1 MDPSQQSDVNVNR
14 ESIVLPS
21 SIVGIT
27 DVNRLHREMLA
38 FDDFIHQVS
47 IRQPG
52 TPVTLPKMSKLFDEL
67 VESNNLNMLKQE
79 DRQSL
84 QEFIEQVRSHSPRLH
99 ISFSADPSPLFLRK
113 LMDYLRSTIHPV
125 VLVQVGLQ
133 PTIGAGCVVR
143 STNKVF
149 DLSLREDFRKKRPL
163 LMKQIGTLNA
173 AAEKARTEVQPA

>member
-1 MDPSQQSDVNVNR
+1 MDPSTNQPAHQEQIR
-14 ESIVLPS
+14 LPA

-27 DVNRLHREMLA
+27 DINRLNREMAA
-38 FDDFIHQVS
+38 FDDFIHQTS

-52 TPVTLPKMSKLFDEL
+52 TAMTLPKMTKLFDEL
-67 VESNNLNMLKQE
+67 VEFNNLNILQEEDRRALKQFL
-79 DRQSL
+79 SN
-84 QEFIEQVRSHSPRLH
+84 VKNNAPRMH
-99 ISFSADPSPLFLRK
+99 VSFSADPSPLFLRR
-113 LMDYLRSTIHPV
+113 LMDYFRTSIHPF

-163 LMKQIGTLNA
+163 LMKYIGSLKTPS
-173 AAEKARTEVQPA
+173 EKAAQEAQTV